1 MRVGVISD
9 THDNARNVARIVAVL
24 REAHVE
30 RVIHTGDITRASTL
44 RLLAEIAVPVFGV
57 YVNNDIELEQL
68 EGAAAELG
76 VELAEPSIELYWAG
90 LRRSVL
96 HGCRAHPLI
105 EDGSRDASL

>member
-1 MRVGVISD
+1 MRIGVISD

-57 YVNNDIELEQL
+57 YGNNDVEREQL
-68 EGAAAELG
+68 AEAGAQLG
-76 VELAEPSIELYWAG
+76 VGLTELPLEMPWRGRRITLAPELQANPQ
-90 LRRSVL
+90 
-96 HGCRAHPLI
+96 A
-105 EDGSRDASL
+105 

>member
-57 YVNNDIELEQL
+57 YGNNDVEREQL
-68 EGAAAELG
+68 AEAAAEPGL
-76 VELAEPSIELYWAG
+76 ELAGPPLELPSGRPRTTVVHHRQA
-90 LRRSVL
+90 
-96 HGCRAHPLI
+96 
-105 EDGSRDASL
+105 